1 MQKNRKENE
10 TVFEIF
16 VVNPLYTT
24 ALKKVLAKSEDQDE
38 ITHIS
43 PIDQDETTHMSPIEQ
58 DEITHMSRIN
68 HLIRICTV
76 CLLFLLLSLR
86 WQLGPL

>member
-24 ALKKVLAKSEDQDE
+24 DLKKVLAKSVDQDE

-43 PIDQDETTHMSPIEQ
+43 PIDQDEITHMSPIEQ
-58 DEITHMSRIN
+58 DEITHMSPIN
-68 HLIRICTV
+68 HLIRICAV

-86 WQLGPL
+86 NQLVSL

>member
-10 TVFEIF
+10 TVFENF

-24 ALKKVLAKSEDQDE
+24 DLKKVLAKSVDQDE

-43 PIDQDETTHMSPIEQ
+43 PIDQLNQ
-58 DEITHMSRIN
+58 N
-68 HLIRICTV
+68 KQCIC
-76 CLLFLLLSLR
+76 SWPKKKR
-86 WQLGPL
+86 NNGS